1 MISALILSISIAA
14 FCRLGVSY
22 WRAILLGVASE
33 PVSDEIRAA
42 ASVETERVTGRD
54 FRALA
59 SLHSLT
65 LEGAGGLGLVG
76 LYYRVAAAIGYV
88 GSRIPAIAQ
97 WTEGETTLCAQYVAV
112 QVERRLRAG
121 LALSESMG
129 SY

>member
-1 MISALILSISIAA
+1 MVAALILLISIAA

-22 WRAILLGVASE
+22 WRAILLGVAAESVSE
-33 PVSDEIRAA
+33 EIRSAA
-42 ASVETERVTGRD
+42 QVEAEQVSGRD

-59 SLHSLT
+59 SLHALT

-76 LYYRVAAAIGYV
+76 FYYRIAAGIGYI
-88 GSRIPAIAQ
+88 GSRMPAIAK
-97 WTEGETTLCAQYVAV
+97 WAEGETTLCAQYVAV
-112 QVERRLRAG
+112 RVERRLRAG